1 MSPDNNIPDVVDIT
15 PNSFVWTGPEG
26 EGLGELTELLVD
38 GGQGRFVD
46 LLVLGVILQRFP
58 AAVNVR
64 PALKFVQV
72 ESLELCI
79 SGYDGPAAN
88 QGPAEEYFQKLQF
101 TVLFFVPTF
110 NTWLPVFVILLDTL
124 HQLLLVAEVGV
135 PLAGDD
141 GVRHHLVHRLVL
153 GQQGAVATCL
163 FFLLNKSS

>member
-72 ESLELCI
+72 ESLELSI

-88 QGPAEEYFQKLQF
+88 QGPSEEYFQKLQF
-101 TVLFFVPTF
+101 TVLS
-110 NTWLPVFVILLDTL
+110 
-124 HQLLLVAEVGV
+124 LLLTRGY
-135 PLAGDD
+135 LFSLFCWT
-141 GVRHHLVHRLVL
+141 HS
-153 GQQGAVATCL
+153 TS
-163 FFLLNKSS
+163 FFLLLR

>member
-72 ESLELCI
+72 ESLELSI

-88 QGPAEEYFQKLQF
+88 QGPSEEYFQKLQF
-101 TVLFFVPTF
+101 TV
-110 NTWLPVFVILLDTL
+110 
-124 HQLLLVAEVGV
+124 
-135 PLAGDD
+135 
-141 GVRHHLVHRLVL
+141 
-153 GQQGAVATCL
+153 
-163 FFLLNKSS
+163 